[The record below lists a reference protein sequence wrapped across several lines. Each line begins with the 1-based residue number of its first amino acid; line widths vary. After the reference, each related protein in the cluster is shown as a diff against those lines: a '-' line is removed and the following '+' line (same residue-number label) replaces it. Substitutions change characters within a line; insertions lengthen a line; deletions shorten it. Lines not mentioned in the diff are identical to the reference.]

1 MTIRLGFRIGLW
13 CCVLAVAWLAFAPL
27 QAPVGFS
34 YDKSNHLLA
43 FFVMATLADGG
54 WPGRRHAPARI
65 ALLLGYGLLIEL
77 IQRELPYREFSLF
90 DLAADALGILLY
102 QVGKAAA
109 TRLRLRLRA
118 TP

>member
-102 QVGKAAA
+102 QVGKAGV
-109 TRLRLRLRA
+109 TRLRERA
-118 TP
+118 SL

>member
-1 MTIRLGFRIGLW
+1 MTIQLGFRIGLW

-27 QAPVGFS
+27 QAAVGFS

-43 FFVMATLADGG
+43 FFVMAALADGG

-102 QVGKAAA
+102 QVGKAGV
-109 TRLRLRLRA
+109 TRLRERA
-118 TP
+118 SL